1 MLTAVNLVFG
11 SYKQVHYP
19 SCVAPGVHWPA
30 FRPVL
35 LSFAPAISSAKVTLP
50 PGATHETLK
59 ILFQENP
66 DVGDT
71 FSAGKNK
78 LWIAVRLPSGSC
90 GEGQKPSCG
99 ASAIPA
105 GTVHQRQPYWC

>member
-1 MLTAVNLVFG
+1 MPCRYRLEGKLA
-11 SYKQVHYP
+11 P
-19 SCVAPGVHWPA
+19 VAPGA
-30 FRPVL
+30 
-35 LSFAPAISSAKVTLP
+35 A
-50 PGATHETLK
+50 HETLK

-90 GEGQKPSCG
+90 EEDQKP
-99 ASAIPA
+99 
-105 GTVHQRQPYWC
+105 

>member
-1 MLTAVNLVFG
+1 MLVDPDDGAVDE
-11 SYKQVHYP
+11 
-19 SCVAPGVHWPA
+19 GVLE
-30 FRPVL
+30 VEV
-35 LSFAPAISSAKVTLP
+35 S

-90 GEGQKPSCG
+90 EEDQKP
-99 ASAIPA
+99 
-105 GTVHQRQPYWC
+105 

>member
-35 LSFAPAISSAKVTLP
+35 LSFAPVISSAKVTLP

-71 FSAGKNK
+71 FSAWKNK

-90 GEGQKPSCG
+90 GEDQKP
-99 ASAIPA
+99 
-105 GTVHQRQPYWC
+105 